1 MKVVVIDGA
10 TEEEVK
16 RILEMAGIATVR
28 PPFFIPATK
37 PPQQE
42 PEREQGRTGEVGRR
56 IPRRL
61 PTGMRRAQHY
71 ISPHTSK
78 IYTNDELKKIRAF
91 YFDPKN
97 HYVNGDIIG
106 SKLSR
111 FARSIRRTP
120 MALSVK
126 FISMR
131 LNRRLVRGRM
141 RQRRG
146 DVATG
151 TPSMLRSHP
160 VVPQGFDRERIALAN
175 VKPRRQRRVIFNP
188 YRFPK
193 FVSVQNQEL
202 VHSML
207 SSLIRGGGSIRE
219 SNASALGINDWDE
232 FLQEVLMESKSI
244 CAYIRRPNNLKVEM
258 SGGEKILT
266 YRK

>member
-16 RILEMAGIATVR
+16 RILEMAGVARKATR
-28 PPFFIPATK
+28 TAASTASTAA
-37 PPQQE
+37 
-42 PEREQGRTGEVGRR
+42 EREYDAMHPIGDVGRR
-56 IPRRL
+56 IPRRV
-61 PTGMRRAQHY
+61 PRGSKVQHY
-71 ISPHTSK
+71 VSPHSARK
-78 IYTNDELKKIRAF
+78 YVNDELKKIRAF
-91 YFDPKN
+91 YLDSKN
-97 HYVNGDIIG
+97 HYYNVDIVG

-126 FISMR
+126 FIAMR
-131 LNRRLVRGRM
+131 LNRRLIRGRS
-141 RQRRG
+141 RQRQR
-146 DVATG
+146 DLG

-175 VKPRRQRRVIFNP
+175 VKPRRQRRQVIFNP

-219 SNASALGINDWDE
+219 SDASALGINDWEE
-232 FLQEVLMESKSI
+232 FLQEVLIESKSI

-258 SGGEKILT
+258 SGGEKILA